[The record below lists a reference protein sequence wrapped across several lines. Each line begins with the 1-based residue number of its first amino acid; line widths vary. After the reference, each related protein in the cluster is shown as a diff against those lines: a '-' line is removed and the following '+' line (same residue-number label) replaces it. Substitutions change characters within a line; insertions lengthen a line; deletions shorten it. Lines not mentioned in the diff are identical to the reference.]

1 MSWSNIHLE
10 EYLDPKSIIC
20 TYVSNLIVSSNFK
33 TSWMSKLVVAEQGP
47 AGKNV
52 KSADESIYVK
62 KTETKQQLC
71 VQAVWQSD
79 KSRMKMIAAIFY
91 DADFNEPTV

>member
-1 MSWSNIHLE
+1 
-10 EYLDPKSIIC
+10 
-20 TYVSNLIVSSNFK
+20 
-33 TSWMSKLVVAEQGP
+33 MSKLVVAEQGP

-71 VQAVWQSD
+71 VQAVH
-79 KSRMKMIAAIFY
+79 
-91 DADFNEPTV
+91 TVSSQNFRSLSIYF

>member
-1 MSWSNIHLE
+1 
-10 EYLDPKSIIC
+10 
-20 TYVSNLIVSSNFK
+20 
-33 TSWMSKLVVAEQGP
+33 MSKLVVAEQGP
-47 AGKNV
+47 GKNV

-91 DADFNEPTV
+91 DADFNEPQYTYLDSKLLAPVTFFAKPSS

>member
-1 MSWSNIHLE
+1 M
-10 EYLDPKSIIC
+10 
-20 TYVSNLIVSSNFK
+20 YVQDSNLIWYSNFK